1 MPRRLQTP
9 ELKMKIAFRVD
20 ASLQMGSGHV
30 MRCLTLA
37 NALRE
42 KGAECHFLFREHP
55 GHMLSQIRAAGHT
68 IHPLALMSSVEA
80 TPERQDILVHAG
92 WLGASQ
98 SEDAQQ
104 SIDVLRELQPD
115 WLVVDH
121 YALDVCWHMALRP
134 FTKRLMVI
142 DDLADRS
149 HDCDLLLDQTFGRD
163 AADYHALVP
172 TGCNVLCGSQFAL
185 LRPEFPLLRLSS
197 LARRADLVAVKQ
209 VLITMGGV
217 DQANATTQVLE
228 TLAGMEHSAALQ
240 ITVVMG
246 GRAPWLHTVRQQVLQ
261 SSLSVDVLVD
271 SHDMAGLMARSDL
284 AIGAAG
290 STAWERCSLGLPSI
304 MVVLAENQL
313 TVAAGLQEAGAA
325 QVIACVEDIPGRLPA
340 LLAPLLNEPQRL
352 NKMSAAAAQVTD
364 GEGVQAVIQAF
375 EVWG

>member
-1 MPRRLQTP
+1 
-9 ELKMKIAFRVD
+9 MKVAFRAD

-55 GHMLSQIRAAGHT
+55 GHMLAQIRAAGHI
-68 IHPLALMSSVEA
+68 IHPLALTPRLEA
-80 TPERQDILVHAG
+80 MPEQQNILAHAG

-104 SIDVLRELQPD
+104 SIDVLRCIQPD

-121 YALDVCWHMALRP
+121 YALDVLWHKALRP

-149 HDCDLLLDQTFGRD
+149 HDCDLLLDQTFGRNG
-163 AADYHALVP
+163 AEYHALVP
-172 TGCNVLCGSQFAL
+172 EGCSVLCGSRFAL

-197 LARRADLVAVKQ
+197 LARRADLTAVKQ

-217 DQANATTQVLE
+217 DQANATTQVLK
-228 TLAGMEHSAALQ
+228 TLAGMEYLAGLQ

-246 GRAPWLHTVRQQVLQ
+246 GRAPWLHAVRQQVLQ
-261 SSLSVDVLVD
+261 LPLSAEVLVD
-271 SHDMAGLMARSDL
+271 SQNMAELMARADL

-340 LLAPLLNEPQRL
+340 LLAPLFNEPHRL
-352 NKMSAAAAQVTD
+352 NQMSAAAAQVTN

-375 EVWG
+375 DVWG